1 LFESQSDLGAEIIVS
16 ETNKS
21 ERYLISKTLIV
32 CKMIKYNLVKE
43 HMLILYEYM
52 RRLKTLGVPITK
64 SLGTNIILAFILLS
78 YSSFI
83 MKVVMIG

>member
-1 LFESQSDLGAEIIVS
+1 
-16 ETNKS
+16 
-21 ERYLISKTLIV
+21 
-32 CKMIKYNLVKE
+32 MMKYNFIKE

-52 RRLKTLGVPITK
+52 RRLKMLGVLITQK
-64 SLGTNIILAFILLS
+64 FGKLILYLLFVLMS

>member
-1 LFESQSDLGAEIIVS
+1 VILKLKELFQKQTRG
-16 ETNKS
+16 
-21 ERYLISKTLIV
+21 ERYLISKTLII

-52 RRLKTLGVPITK
+52 QRLKTRARCPDHPNIWE
-64 SLGTNIILAFILLS
+64 TNIILAFVLMS

-83 MKVVMIG
+83 MKVVMIGW

>member
-1 LFESQSDLGAEIIVS
+1 
-16 ETNKS
+16 
-21 ERYLISKTLIV
+21 
-32 CKMIKYNLVKE
+32 MIKYNLVKE

-52 RRLKTLGVPITK
+52 QRLKMLGIPITQK
-64 SLGTNIILAFILLS
+64 DWETNIILAFVLMS